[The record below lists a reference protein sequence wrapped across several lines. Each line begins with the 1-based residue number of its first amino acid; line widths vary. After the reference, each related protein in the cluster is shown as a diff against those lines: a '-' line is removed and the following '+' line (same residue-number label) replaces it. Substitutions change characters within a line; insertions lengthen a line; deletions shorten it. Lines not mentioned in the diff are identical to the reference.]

1 MVEESETLIM
11 NFLLRCAFVVVERLD
26 CFLYSFA
33 FLCYKFVKVCK
44 CWVDFDGLLCV
55 CSSCFI
61 STISSLMMLLKIKV
75 LLN

>member
-55 CSSCFI
+55 CVVVALF
-61 STISSLMMLLKIKV
+61 LLFV
-75 LLN
+75 VV